1 MNRPRDKE
9 RETYE
14 EYRENLRDES
24 ARLKEYL
31 RGRIFWQS
39 HVRGQYTK

>member
-14 EYRENLRDES
+14 QYRENLRVES
-24 ARLKEYL
+24 RMLKEYL
-31 RGRIFWQS
+31 KGRVFWQS
-39 HVRGQYTK
+39 SVRGQYVK